1 MVPKNLVDM
10 LYQTVQRYPNK
21 KALLWKEKGMYQGM
35 TYRELWNIICQFAE
49 GLRKMGI
56 GKESKVAIFS
66 ENNPR
71 WLISDFA
78 ILSLGAVSVPIYPTL
93 SGKQA
98 AFILE
103 NADVEVAIV
112 QTAEMVKRLKEWPS
126 NVRYIIL
133 LEDQPVKHPL
143 SIPFNQVCEEEVPE
157 REKPEWKSLGPRDL
171 ATIVHTSGT
180 TGNPK
185 GVMLSHGNLLSNVMA
200 CQYHI
205 PVTQHDVSLSFLPLS
220 HIFERTCGHFT
231 PMHKGATIAYA
242 ENLASVPQNILEV
255 KPTLLT
261 SVPRLY
267 EKVYSQIIEQIN
279 TSSLKRRIFDWAL
292 RAAKE
297 RQTYTSK
304 GYGSPVPF
312 KTELKY
318 LIAKQLAFSKIH
330 SKLGGRLRL
339 MVSGGA
345 ALDPKIAGFFAN
357 IGLPVIE
364 GYGMTECSPVIAC
377 NSVLEYKPGTVG
389 RPIPGTRVDLAED
402 GELLVKSPS
411 VMMGYYKLPEETNET
426 VIQGWLRTG
435 DIAEIDEDGFIR
447 IVDRKKNI
455 LVLSTGK
462 NVAPQPIESTLCTSP
477 YIHQAVCIGHRRK
490 YVSALIVPDYDAL
503 SKIAGQLGWKATDK
517 QELARANETR
527 QLIQNEMDRLL
538 ADFSAFEKPKTFAIM
553 EEEFSIEKGELTP
566 TLKVRLKEVE
576 KNYASVISALYEDNA
591 EAEATIPSVPSAPAV
606 TDKKTAKAIASDPA
620 EPGHGKSRFLLN
632 PQVWLGIGIGILA
645 GLLVRHFLF

>member
-21 KALLWKEKGMYQGM
+21 KALLWKEKDTYQGM
-35 TYRELWNIICQFAE
+35 TYRELWKIICQFAE

-93 SGKQA
+93 SEKQV

-112 QTAEMVKRLKEWPS
+112 QTPEMVKRLKEWPS
-126 NVRYIIL
+126 IVRYIIL
-133 LEDQPVKHPL
+133 LEDKPVKHPL
-143 SIPFNQVCEEEVPE
+143 VIPFDQVCEEEVPE
-157 REKPEWKSLGPRDL
+157 RDSPEWKSLGSKDL

-185 GVMLSHGNLLSNVMA
+185 GVMLSHGNLLSNVIA
-200 CQYHI
+200 CQYYL
-205 PVTQHDVSLSFLPLS
+205 PVSEHDVFLSFLPLS
-220 HIFERTCGHFT
+220 HIFERMAGQFT
-231 PMHKGATIAYA
+231 AMYKGATIAYA

-255 KPTLLT
+255 KPTVLI

-267 EKVYSQIIEQIN
+267 EKVYSQIMEQIN
-279 TSSLKRRIFDWAL
+279 ASSLKRKIFDWAL

-297 RQTYTSK
+297 RQNYTNK
-304 GYGSPVPF
+304 GFGSPVPF

-318 LIAKQLAFSKIH
+318 LIAKQIAFSKIH
-330 SKLGGRLRL
+330 SKLGGRLRS
-339 MVSGGA
+339 MVSGSA
-345 ALDPKIAGFFAN
+345 TLDPKIGHFFTD

-364 GYGMTECSPVIAC
+364 GYGMTECSPVIAA
-377 NSVLEYKPGTVG
+377 NSAIENKPGTVG
-389 RPIPGTRVDLAED
+389 RPIPGTRVELAED

-411 VMMGYYKLPEETNET
+411 VMMGYYKQPEETRET
-426 VIQGWLRTG
+426 LIQGWLRTG

-447 IVDRKKNI
+447 IIDRKKNI

-462 NVAPQPIESTLCTSP
+462 NVAPQPIETTLCTSP

-503 SKIAGQLGWKATDK
+503 SKIAKQQGWKAAGR
-517 QELARANETR
+517 QELARAKETR
-527 QLIQNEMDRLL
+527 QLIQKEIDRLL
-538 ADFSAFEKPKTFAIM
+538 VDFSAFEKPKKFAIM

-576 KNYASVISALYEDNA
+576 KNYASVISALYEDNGET
-591 EAEATIPSVPSAPAV
+591 EAAAASVPAV
-606 TDKKTAKAIASDPA
+606 TDNKAIEQSDSAPA
-620 EPGHGKSRFLLN
+620 ATSPKKSRIILN

-645 GLLVRHFLF
+645 GLLVRYFLF